1 MSRYTSVPTDPPPRI
16 EPQQDSIVPDWVID
30 GLFGRG
36 LGYGDWKKEL
46 SGLKYRWSESLKYRI
61 IKREYEFF
69 KEEIQRLKSEPNTG
83 KGSGPKTNSL
93 ESILK
98 RLKGEVWIKGVLDE
112 KDQRT
117 RDGRLLGKDAK

>member
-1 MSRYTSVPTDPPPRI
+1 M
-16 EPQQDSIVPDWVID
+16 
-30 GLFGRG
+30 
-36 LGYGDWKKEL
+36 
-46 SGLKYRWSESLKYRI
+46 KYRI
-61 IKREYEFF
+61 IKKEYEFF

-112 KDQRT
+112 KDQRR